1 MRYYR
6 TCTKKQQVSDE
17 PTREPVVVVH
27 QAGTW
32 TEAMVIRGL
41 LESAG
46 IESPRFTSTDPFPMR
61 EPPAGIHGVE
71 ILVRASQ
78 ADDASRI
85 IADYLAGDRGEPD
98 SGSPEGPPGS

>member
-1 MRYYR
+1 MER
-6 TCTKKQQVSDE
+6 KEE

-46 IESPRFTSTDPFPMR
+46 IESPASTSTDPFPMR
-61 EPPAGIHGVE
+61 EPPKGTHGVE
-71 ILVRASQ
+71 ILVLSSQ
-78 ADDASRI
+78 ADDARRI
-85 IADYLAGDRGEPD
+85 ITDYLADTH
-98 SGSPEGPPGS
+98 GSF